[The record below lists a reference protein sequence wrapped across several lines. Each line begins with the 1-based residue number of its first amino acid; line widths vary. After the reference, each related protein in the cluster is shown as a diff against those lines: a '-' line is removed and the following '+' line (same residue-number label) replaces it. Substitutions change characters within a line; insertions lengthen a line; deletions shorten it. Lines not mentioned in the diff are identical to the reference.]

1 VREPPVAQPTDFDP
15 LGDWAIDP
23 SIDYLNHGAFG
34 ACPRAVFEVQNEW
47 RARFERNA
55 VRFVLNELEPALDE
69 ARRDVAAFVGADAAD
84 LAFVTNP
91 TTGVGAVLASV
102 ALRPGDELI
111 ITDHGYNAC
120 NNAARYWAERAGAK
134 VVVARLPF
142 PLRDEGE
149 LVSAFLAAVT
159 PKTRLAIV
167 DHVTSPTALVLPAER
182 LVRELQARGVLVLV
196 DGAHSPGMLPLEI
209 ESLGAEYFVGTL
221 HKWCCAPK
229 GVSILHVRRDL
240 QEGVH
245 PLVISHGY
253 NSTRTDRSRYHLEFD
268 WVGSHDP
275 SGFLAAPASLRYLA
289 GLLPGG
295 LPALRERNRAL
306 ALAAR
311 SLLAERLGLDVPC
324 PESMLGAMATLFLPD
339 DPSPESRIGSPF
351 AEPITSNL
359 REKHR
364 FEVPVMVWPGP
375 GKRLLRIS
383 AGPYN
388 HLGQYERLASVLAA
402 ELG

>member
-1 VREPPVAQPTDFDP
+1 MSPLSFEP

-69 ARRDVAAFVGADAAD
+69 ARREIAAFVGAEPAD

-102 ALRPGDELI
+102 ALRPDDEVLI
-111 ITDHGYNAC
+111 TNHGYNAC
-120 NNAARYWAERAGAK
+120 NNAARYWASRAGAT
-134 VVVARLPF
+134 VAVATLPF
-142 PLRDEGE
+142 PVESEDEIVG
-149 LVSAFLAAVT
+149 AFLAAVT
-159 PKTRLAIV
+159 PRTRLAIV
-167 DHVTSPTALVLPAER
+167 DHVTSPTALVLPAAR
-182 LVRELQARGVLVLV
+182 LVRELQARGVAVLV
-196 DGAHSPGMLPLEI
+196 DGAHSPGMLALDI
-209 ESLGAEYFVGTL
+209 ASLGAEYFVGTL
-221 HKWCCAPK
+221 HKWACAPK

-240 QEGVH
+240 QRSVH
-245 PLVISHGY
+245 PLVVSHGY
-253 NSTRTDRSRYHLEFD
+253 NTERTDRSRYHLEFD

-275 SGFLAAPASLRYLA
+275 SGFLSAPASLRYLA

-311 SLLAERLGLDVPC
+311 SLLADRLGLELPC
-324 PESMLGAMATLFLPD
+324 PESMLGSMTALFLPD
-339 DPSPESRIGSPF
+339 DPAPERRRGSPF
-351 AEPITSNL
+351 AEPLTSNL

-364 FEVPVMVWPGP
+364 FECPVMAWPGAP
-375 GKRLLRIS
+375 KRLLRVS

-388 HLGQYERLASVLAA
+388 HLAQYERLASVLAA
-402 ELG
+402 ELS